1 MYRRLNIFLI
11 IGAVFTIITGTLLHF
26 VYEWS
31 GESLFVGIFSPI
43 NESVWEHLKLLFFP
57 MSVWILI
64 GYFIFG
70 KKFKTYIPSAVIGI
84 LSGMILIPMWFYTYT
99 VFTGKPILFLDILS
113 FIISV
118 CVAFFI
124 TAHLIEN
131 YNILI
136 VAYENEKENTLK
148 QQLKEIKQQ
157 INDNSIVKIG
167 IVIGPEG
174 GLEEKDVE
182 LLKQNGA
189 KVITLG
195 KRILRTE
202 TVALNVLSIIM
213 YELEN

>member
-31 GESLFVGIFSPI
+31 GESLLVGIFSPI

-118 CVAFFI
+118 CVAFF
-124 TAHLIEN
+124 
-131 YNILI
+131 YNSTF
-136 VAYENEKENTLK
+136 N
-148 QQLKEIKQQ
+148 
-157 INDNSIVKIG
+157 
-167 IVIGPEG
+167 
-174 GLEEKDVE
+174 
-182 LLKQNGA
+182 
-189 KVITLG
+189 
-195 KRILRTE
+195 
-202 TVALNVLSIIM
+202 
-213 YELEN
+213 

>member
-11 IGAVFTIITGTLLHF
+11 IGTVFTIITGTLLHF

-43 NESVWEHLKLLFFP
+43 NE
-57 MSVWILI
+57 SVWILI

-131 YNILI
+131 YNIPYLTPKLGFLI
-136 VAYENEKENTLK
+136 WDIIFALFIIFTLY
-148 QQLKEIKQQ
+148 QPDFPLFI
-157 INDNSIVKIG
+157 S
-167 IVIGPEG
+167 
-174 GLEEKDVE
+174 
-182 LLKQNGA
+182 
-189 KVITLG
+189 
-195 KRILRTE
+195 
-202 TVALNVLSIIM
+202 
-213 YELEN
+213 Y

>member
-99 VFTGKPILFLDILS
+99 VYRQTESFSWYFIFYYQCLCCLF
-113 FIISV
+113 
-118 CVAFFI
+118 
-124 TAHLIEN
+124 
-131 YNILI
+131 YNSTFNWKL
-136 VAYENEKENTLK
+136 
-148 QQLKEIKQQ
+148 
-157 INDNSIVKIG
+157 
-167 IVIGPEG
+167 
-174 GLEEKDVE
+174 
-182 LLKQNGA
+182 
-189 KVITLG
+189 
-195 KRILRTE
+195 
-202 TVALNVLSIIM
+202 
-213 YELEN
+213 

>member
-99 VFTGKPILFLDILS
+99 VFTGKPILFHIYIFLLFKYIPLS
-113 FIISV
+113 CIFFHFLHMIIKK
-118 CVAFFI
+118 I
-124 TAHLIEN
+124 K
-131 YNILI
+131 NII
-136 VAYENEKENTLK
+136 
-148 QQLKEIKQQ
+148 
-157 INDNSIVKIG
+157 
-167 IVIGPEG
+167 
-174 GLEEKDVE
+174 
-182 LLKQNGA
+182 
-189 KVITLG
+189 
-195 KRILRTE
+195 
-202 TVALNVLSIIM
+202 
-213 YELEN
+213 

>member
-131 YNILI
+131 YNIPYLTPKTWI
-136 VAYENEKENTLK
+136 SDMGYYLCFIYYFYTL
-148 QQLKEIKQQ
+148 
-157 INDNSIVKIG
+157 S
-167 IVIGPEG
+167 
-174 GLEEKDVE
+174 
-182 LLKQNGA
+182 A
-189 KVITLG
+189 
-195 KRILRTE
+195 
-202 TVALNVLSIIM
+202 
-213 YELEN
+213 

>member
-84 LSGMILIPMWFYTYT
+84 ISGMILIPMTWEKIQNLHSFCSYWHYFRHDSYSNVVLHLYCVYRQADSFSWYFIFYY
-99 VFTGKPILFLDILS
+99 
-113 FIISV
+113 
-118 CVAFFI
+118 
-124 TAHLIEN
+124 
-131 YNILI
+131 
-136 VAYENEKENTLK
+136 
-148 QQLKEIKQQ
+148 
-157 INDNSIVKIG
+157 
-167 IVIGPEG
+167 
-174 GLEEKDVE
+174 
-182 LLKQNGA
+182 
-189 KVITLG
+189 
-195 KRILRTE
+195 
-202 TVALNVLSIIM
+202 
-213 YELEN
+213 

>member
-84 LSGMILIPMWFYTYT
+84 LSGMICGFTLILCLPANRFFFLIFYLLLS
-99 VFTGKPILFLDILS
+99 VFVLPFL
-113 FIISV
+113 
-118 CVAFFI
+118 
-124 TAHLIEN
+124 
-131 YNILI
+131 
-136 VAYENEKENTLK
+136 
-148 QQLKEIKQQ
+148 
-157 INDNSIVKIG
+157 
-167 IVIGPEG
+167 
-174 GLEEKDVE
+174 
-182 LLKQNGA
+182 
-189 KVITLG
+189 
-195 KRILRTE
+195 
-202 TVALNVLSIIM
+202 
-213 YELEN
+213 